1 MQMKILSRLTVLAL
15 SFGLSACGS
24 GSASAPDVVVPP
36 EPADPPFTNEKVS
49 CGGFKVK
56 LAQTLPWA
64 VSPPSDWV
72 VMGSSTAFGAG
83 ASTPDKSW
91 VGLLKKSTVAAT
103 ATVHNIARGGDLTY
117 QALSTTCVVS
127 SDRPKPAPSHNFEKA
142 LEYKPDL
149 VILSYPSNDIAVGYS
164 VNEAAAN
171 LLLLRWQFSQKNIP
185 VLIVSAQPRN
195 IAKEQQTKLIE
206 LDSILR
212 PLVGACYVDVYQ
224 QLVDSD
230 GNLAE
235 KYNAGDG
242 VHLTDAGHQI
252 VFDAVLQRI
261 SSRQCVSVN

>member
-1 MQMKILSRLTVLAL
+1 MQMNNLSRITLLSL
-15 SFGLSACGS
+15 SFLLSACGS
-24 GSASAPDVVVPP
+24 DSAPDVVVPV
-36 EPADPPFTNEKVS
+36 EPIDPPLSNDKVS

-56 LAQTLPWA
+56 LTQSLPLA
-64 VSPPSDWV
+64 VSSPSDWV

-103 ATVHNIARGGDLTY
+103 ATIHNIARGGDLTY
-117 QALSTTCVVS
+117 QALSTTCVIS
-127 SDRPKPAPSHNFEKA
+127 SDRPKPAPANNFEKA
-142 LEYKPDL
+142 LEFKPDL

-171 LLLLRWQFSQKNIP
+171 LLLLRWQFAQKNIP

-195 IAKEQQTKLIE
+195 IAKEQQAKLIE

-224 QLVDSD
+224 KLVGSD
-230 GNLAE
+230 GNLAAQ
-235 KYNAGDG
+235 YNAGDG

-252 VFDAVLQRI
+252 VFDSVMQRI
-261 SSRQCVSVN
+261 TSRQCVSIN

>member
-1 MQMKILSRLTVLAL
+1 MQMKILRRITVVAL
-15 SFGLSACGS
+15 SIWLSACGS
-24 GSASAPDVVVPP
+24 GSTSAPDVVVPP
-36 EPADPPFTNEKVS
+36 EPTDPPFSNAKVS

-56 LAQTLPWA
+56 LSQTLPWA

-72 VMGSSTAFGAG
+72 VMGSSSAFGAG
-83 ASTPDKSW
+83 ASVPEKSW

-103 ATVHNIARGGDLTY
+103 ATIHNIARGGDLTY
-117 QALSTTCVVS
+117 QALSSACVVS
-127 SDRPKPAPSHNFEKA
+127 SDRPKTAPEHNFEKA

-164 VNEAAAN
+164 VTEAAAN
-171 LLLLRWQFSQKNIP
+171 LLLLRWQFAQKNIP
-185 VLIVSAQPRN
+185 VLVLSAQPRN
-195 IAKEQQTKLIE
+195 IAKEQQAKLLE

-224 QLVDSD
+224 QLVDAE
-230 GNLAE
+230 GNLAA

-252 VFDAVLQRI
+252 VFDAVMQRI